1 MLININDEKGELKMH
16 INMYNHI
23 YELYKEAECYKYNM
37 MCSNVFDYKI
47 FYRNSLNEKLR
58 EIINLLENNY
68 DIPSNSPFKVRDFR
82 QQEFTLEE
90 LSKYNGIRGN
100 PPYVSV
106 NGIIYDLSSVQ
117 SWDGGVHFGI
127 VAGSDA
133 TNNFNTCHGA
143 SKILDTIPKVGI
155 LKLT

>member
-1 MLININDEKGELKMH
+1 MH
-16 INMYNHI
+16 INMYYHI

-37 MCSNVFDYKI
+37 RCTNVFDYKI

-58 EIINLLENNY
+58 EISHLLETDC

-90 LSKYNGIRGN
+90 LSKYTGISGN

-117 SWDGGVHFGI
+117 SWDEGAHFGV
-127 VAGSDA
+127 VAGIDA
-133 TNNFNTCHGA
+133 TKNFNTCHGA
-143 SKILDTIPKVGI
+143 SKILDTIPNVGI
-155 LKLT
+155 LKINWNIFK